1 MGYTAQEKQTLF
13 DDRVEQKTLVTKKER
28 RSTPH
33 CLSSEVPLAKVK
45 EQPKK
50 RSQDHIVQVGHD
62 KQTEPAADQPPHL
75 VAAVAA
81 NVIAK
86 HIRQLAVPYDNA
98 AANDQDECTDEE
110 RSPTK
115 CILHNI

>member
-1 MGYTAQEKQTLF
+1 M
-13 DDRVEQKTLVTKKER
+13 
-28 RSTPH
+28 
-33 CLSSEVPLAKVK
+33 
-45 EQPKK
+45 
-50 RSQDHIVQVGHD
+50 QVGHD
-62 KQTEPAADQPPHL
+62 KQTQPTADQPPHL

-86 HIRQLAVPYDNA
+86 HIRQLAVPYDNTTT
-98 AANDQDECTDEE
+98 NDQDKRTDEE

>member
-1 MGYTAQEKQTLF
+1 
-13 DDRVEQKTLVTKKER
+13 
-28 RSTPH
+28 
-33 CLSSEVPLAKVK
+33 VK

-50 RSQDHIVQVGHD
+50 RSQDHIMQVGHD
-62 KQTEPAADQPPHL
+62 KQAQPTADQPPHL

-98 AANDQDECTDEE
+98 AANDQDKCTDEE

>member
-1 MGYTAQEKQTLF
+1 
-13 DDRVEQKTLVTKKER
+13 
-28 RSTPH
+28 
-33 CLSSEVPLAKVK
+33 VK

-50 RSQDHIVQVGHD
+50 RSQEHIVQVGHD
-62 KQTEPAADQPPHL
+62 KQAQPAADQPPHL

-86 HIRQLAVPYDNA
+86 HIRQLAVPYDNTA
-98 AANDQDECTDEE
+98 TNDQDERTDEE